1 MAPAGDI
8 LTDPKLQEQ
17 LGTYDIVIANIVA
30 DVIIGLSGFVKKFM
44 KKDGTFICSGIILE
58 RLDEVTAALE
68 KAGMQIL
75 STKQQDDW
83 CRVTA
88 ALA

>member
-1 MAPAGDI
+1 MISCLPTSSPTLLFPLRLRRAGF
-8 LTDPKLQEQ
+8 LTEDS
-17 LGTYDIVIANIVA
+17 I
-30 DVIIGLSGFVKKFM
+30 
-44 KKDGTFICSGIILE
+44 FICSGILNT
-58 RLDEVTAALE
+58 RLSEVLAALE

-75 STKQQDDW
+75 STQQQDDW

>member
-1 MAPAGDI
+1 MIIPLAPA
-8 LTDPKLQEQ
+8 
-17 LGTYDIVIANIVA
+17 AA
-30 DVIIGLSGFVKKFM
+30 SFLSEDSV
-44 KKDGTFICSGIILE
+44 FICSGILNT
-58 RLDEVTAALE
+58 RLPEVLAALE

-75 STKQQDDW
+75 STQQQDDW

>member
-1 MAPAGDI
+1 MTEDSI
-8 LTDPKLQEQ
+8 
-17 LGTYDIVIANIVA
+17 
-30 DVIIGLSGFVKKFM
+30 
-44 KKDGTFICSGIILE
+44 FICSGILST
-58 RLDEVTAALE
+58 RLSEVLAALE

-75 STKQQDDW
+75 STQQQDDW

>member
-1 MAPAGDI
+1 MNFNTEIEQPSN
-8 LTDPKLQEQ
+8 TPKEEPLQ
-17 LGTYDIVIANIVA
+17 V
-30 DVIIGLSGFVKKFM
+30 
-44 KKDGTFICSGIILE
+44 ICSGILNT
-58 RLDEVTAALE
+58 RLSEVLAALE

-75 STKQQDDW
+75 STQQQDDW